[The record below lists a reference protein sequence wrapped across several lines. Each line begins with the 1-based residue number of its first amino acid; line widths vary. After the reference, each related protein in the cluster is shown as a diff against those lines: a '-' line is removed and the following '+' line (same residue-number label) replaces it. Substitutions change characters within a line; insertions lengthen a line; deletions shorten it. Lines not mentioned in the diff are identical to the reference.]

1 MRTCAK
7 MRCGSEAVAT
17 ISLHYD
23 DREVIVAA
31 LATERDPN
39 LLELCREHVDR
50 MTLPV
55 GWTSRDER
63 AASLALR

>member
-17 ISLHYD
+17 ISLQYE
-23 DREVIVAA
+23 DREVVVAA
-31 LATERDPN
+31 LTPERDPS

-50 MTLPV
+50 MTVPV
-55 GWTSRDER
+55 GWTRRDEQ

>member
-1 MRTCAK
+1 

-17 ISLHYD
+17 ISLRYA
-23 DREVIVAA
+23 DRDVVVTA
-31 LATERDPN
+31 LVSEPDPS

-55 GWTSRDER
+55 GWTRRDEP
-63 AASLALR
+63 AASLVPR